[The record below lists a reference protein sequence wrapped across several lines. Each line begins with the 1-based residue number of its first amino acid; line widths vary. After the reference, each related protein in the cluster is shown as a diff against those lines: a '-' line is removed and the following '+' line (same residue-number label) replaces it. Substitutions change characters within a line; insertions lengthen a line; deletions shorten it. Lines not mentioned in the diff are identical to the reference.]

1 MKTLKI
7 QGTPREV
14 SNKQAIKT
22 LRRNSEVPCV
32 LYGPN
37 VENVLF
43 SINAKELLRITNTPN
58 SYIIELEIDGKTY
71 NAVYHIAQF
80 HPVTDE
86 TLHVDFLSVSEDKPV
101 TINVPIVI
109 SGNSE
114 GVRQGGKL
122 SVSARKLK
130 ISALMSHLPD
140 TLTVDITNLNLG
152 KTIVA
157 GDLKYD
163 NIQILSP
170 KSTIICAVRM
180 TRAAIGA
187 AAATASATPAT
198 PAASK

>member
-1 MKTLKI
+1 MKTFNLK
-7 QGTPREV
+7 GTPRSV

-22 LRRNSEVPCV
+22 LRRNGEVPCV
-32 LYGPN
+32 LYGAGI
-37 VENVLF
+37 ENVLF
-43 SINAKELLRITNTPN
+43 AVNAKELLLVTNTPN
-58 SYIIELEIDGKTY
+58 SYIIELEIADKKYT
-71 NAVYHIAQF
+71 AVYHTAQF

-86 TLHVDFLSVSEDKPV
+86 ALHVDFLAVSADKPV
-101 TINVPIVI
+101 SINVPII
-109 SGNSE
+109 ITGNSE

-130 ISALMSHLPD
+130 VSALMANLPD
-140 TLTVDITNLNLG
+140 TLTVDITNLSLG

-170 KSTIICAVRM
+170 KSTIICAVKM

-187 AAATASATPAT
+187 AAA
-198 PAASK
+198 AAAAK

>member
-1 MKTLKI
+1 MKTFNLK
-7 QGTPREV
+7 GTPRSV

-22 LRRNSEVPCV
+22 LRRNGEVPCV
-32 LYGPN
+32 LYGAGI
-37 VENVLF
+37 ENVLF
-43 SINAKELLRITNTPN
+43 SVDAKELLLVTNTPN
-58 SYIIELEIDGKTY
+58 SYIVELEIADKKY
-71 NAVYHIAQF
+71 SAVYHTAQF

-86 TLHVDFLSVSEDKPV
+86 TLHVDFLSVSADKPV
-101 TINVPIVI
+101 SINVPII
-109 SGNSE
+109 ITGNSE

-130 ISALMSHLPD
+130 VSALMANLPD
-140 TLTVDITNLNLG
+140 TLTVDITNLSLG

-170 KSTIICAVRM
+170 KSTIICAVKM

-187 AAATASATPAT
+187 AAA
-198 PAASK
+198 AAAAK

>member
-1 MKTLKI
+1 MKTFNLK
-7 QGTPREV
+7 GTPRSV

-22 LRRNSEVPCV
+22 LRRNGEVPCV
-32 LYGPN
+32 LYGAGI
-37 VENVLF
+37 ENVLF
-43 SINAKELLRITNTPN
+43 AVNAKELLLVTNTPN
-58 SYIIELEIDGKTY
+58 SYIIELEIADKKYT
-71 NAVYHIAQF
+71 AVYHTAQF

-86 TLHVDFLSVSEDKPV
+86 ALHVDFLAVSADKPV
-101 TINVPIVI
+101 SISVPIVI
-109 SGNSE
+109 TGNSE

-130 ISALMSHLPD
+130 VSALMANLPD
-140 TLTVDITNLNLG
+140 TLTVDITNLSLG

-170 KSTIICAVRM
+170 KSTIICAVKM

-187 AAATASATPAT
+187 AAA
-198 PAASK
+198 AAAAK

>member
-1 MKTLKI
+1 MKTFNLK
-7 QGTPREV
+7 GTPRSV

-22 LRRNSEVPCV
+22 LRRNGEVPCV
-32 LYGPN
+32 LYGAGI
-37 VENVLF
+37 ENVLF
-43 SINAKELLRITNTPN
+43 AVNAKELLLVTNTPN
-58 SYIIELEIDGKTY
+58 SYIIELEIADKKYT
-71 NAVYHIAQF
+71 AVYHTAQF

-86 TLHVDFLSVSEDKPV
+86 ALHVDFLSVSADKPV
-101 TINVPIVI
+101 SINVPIVI
-109 SGNSE
+109 TGNSE

-130 ISALMSHLPD
+130 VSALMANLPD
-140 TLTVDITNLNLG
+140 TLTVDITNLSLG

-170 KSTIICAVRM
+170 KSTIICAVKM

-187 AAATASATPAT
+187 AAA
-198 PAASK
+198 AAAAK

>member
-1 MKTLKI
+1 MKTFNLK
-7 QGTPREV
+7 GTPRSV

-22 LRRNSEVPCV
+22 LRRNGEVPCV
-32 LYGPN
+32 LYGAGI
-37 VENVLF
+37 ENVLF
-43 SINAKELLRITNTPN
+43 SVDAKELLLVTNTPN
-58 SYIIELEIDGKTY
+58 SYIVELEIADKKYT
-71 NAVYHIAQF
+71 AVYHTAQF

-86 TLHVDFLSVSEDKPV
+86 ALHVDFLAVSAEKPV
-101 TINVPIVI
+101 SINVPII
-109 SGNSE
+109 ITGNSE

-130 ISALMSHLPD
+130 VSALMANLPD
-140 TLTVDITNLNLG
+140 TLTVDITNLSLG

-170 KSTIICAVRM
+170 KSTIICAVKM

-187 AAATASATPAT
+187 AAA
-198 PAASK
+198 AAAAK

>member
-1 MKTLKI
+1 MKTFNLK
-7 QGTPREV
+7 GTPRSV

-22 LRRNSEVPCV
+22 LRRNGEVPCV
-32 LYGPN
+32 LYGAGI
-37 VENVLF
+37 ENVLF
-43 SINAKELLRITNTPN
+43 SVDAKELLLVTNTPN
-58 SYIIELEIDGKTY
+58 SYIVELEIADKKYT
-71 NAVYHIAQF
+71 AVYHTAQF

-86 TLHVDFLSVSEDKPV
+86 TLHVDFLAVSADKPV
-101 TINVPIVI
+101 SINVPII
-109 SGNSE
+109 ITGNSE

-130 ISALMSHLPD
+130 VSALMANLPD
-140 TLTVDITNLNLG
+140 TLTVDITNLSLG

-170 KSTIICAVRM
+170 KSTIICAVKM

-187 AAATASATPAT
+187 AAA
-198 PAASK
+198 AAAAK

>member
-1 MKTLKI
+1 MKTFNLK
-7 QGTPREV
+7 GTPRSV

-22 LRRNSEVPCV
+22 LRRNGEVPCV
-32 LYGPN
+32 LYGAGI
-37 VENVLF
+37 ENVLF
-43 SINAKELLRITNTPN
+43 SVDAKELLLVTNTPN
-58 SYIIELEIDGKTY
+58 SYIVELEIADKKYT
-71 NAVYHIAQF
+71 AVYHTAQF

-86 TLHVDFLSVSEDKPV
+86 TLHVDFLAVSAEKPV
-101 TINVPIVI
+101 SINVPII
-109 SGNSE
+109 ITGNSE

-130 ISALMSHLPD
+130 VSALMANLPD
-140 TLTVDITNLNLG
+140 TLTVDITNLSLG

-170 KSTIICAVRM
+170 KSTIICAVKM

-187 AAATASATPAT
+187 AAA
-198 PAASK
+198 AAAAK